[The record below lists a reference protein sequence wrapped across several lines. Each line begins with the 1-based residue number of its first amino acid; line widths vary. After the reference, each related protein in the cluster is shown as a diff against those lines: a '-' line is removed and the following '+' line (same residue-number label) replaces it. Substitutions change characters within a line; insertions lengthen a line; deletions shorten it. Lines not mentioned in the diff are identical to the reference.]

1 MAVSGVVRDP
11 LVAGASRLSL
21 ATLDCLPV
29 ATRPLVRPGQAGA
42 GIVHLGLGAFHRA
55 HQAVYTEEAIAA
67 DGGDWGIVAVA
78 PRRRHLVD
86 ALAAQDGLFSV
97 TRRDGTG
104 AATRVVGALAAVRH
118 APSDPYAVVALL
130 ADPAIRVVTLTVT
143 EKAYLLDPATGRLRA
158 DRALRAELTGQ
169 AAPASVPG
177 LLVAG
182 MAARCRADAGPVALV
197 SCDNLPAN
205 GRRLRDAVS
214 QALALA
220 GPDGVRVTDWVREN
234 VSFPGTMVDRIVPAT
249 TPATL
254 AGAQAAL
261 GVADLAAVA
270 AEPYRQWV
278 IEDDFPGGRPGWE
291 AAGAI
296 LTDDAGPYE
305 RLKLRCLNGVHSA
318 LAYLGALAG
327 CQTIADALALPGLPV
342 VLERFVAEE
351 IALSLDPPRGLSV
364 VEYGHSV
371 LARFANPAIEH
382 RTRQVAMDGSQKL
395 PQRILHTM
403 ADLRAAGTAP
413 RWAALVVAAWMR
425 FVTGYD
431 DAGRPLPLRDP
442 LAGEIR
448 TALAA
453 VGGGRGVGS
462 PAAVAEALLRLDQV
476 FSPELAEDPVIRE
489 LIVGWLGELTRHGVA
504 GTLSGVG
511 AQP

>member
-1 MAVSGVVRDP
+1 MAVNA
-11 LVAGASRLSL
+11 VAGDGAVASPPRLSL
-21 ATLDCLPV
+21 ATLDRLPA
-29 ATRPLVRPGQAGA
+29 ATRPLVRPGEVGA
-42 GIVHLGLGAFHRA
+42 GIVHLGLGAFHRG

-67 DGGDWGIVAVA
+67 GGGDWGIVAVA
-78 PRRRHLVD
+78 PRHRHLVD
-86 ALAAQDGLFSV
+86 TLAAQDGLFSL

-104 AATRVVGALAAVRH
+104 TATRVVGALAAVRH
-118 APSDPYAVVALL
+118 APSDPSGVVALL
-130 ADPAIRVVTLTVT
+130 ADPGIRVVTLTVT
-143 EKAYLLDPATGRLRA
+143 EKAYLLDPATGRLLA
-158 DRALRAELTGQ
+158 GGGLRAELTGQ
-169 AAPASVPG
+169 ADPASVPG

-182 MAARCRADAGPVALV
+182 LAARSRADAGPIALV

-205 GRRLRDAVS
+205 GRRLRSAVS

-220 GPDGVRVTDWVREN
+220 GPDAARVIDWVRGN

-249 TPATL
+249 TAATL
-254 AGAQAAL
+254 AEAQAAL
-261 GVADLAAVA
+261 GLADLAAVA

-278 IEDDFPGGRPGWE
+278 IEDDFPGDRPGWE

-327 CQTIADALALPGLPV
+327 CETIAEALALPGLPV
-342 VLERFVAEE
+342 VLERFVADE
-351 IALSLDPPRGLSV
+351 IAPSVDPPDGLSV
-364 VEYGHSV
+364 VAYGHEV
-371 LARFANPAIEH
+371 LERFANPAIEH

-403 ADLRAAGTAP
+403 ADRRSAGAAP

-431 DAGRPLPLRDP
+431 DAGRPLPLDDP

-448 TALAA
+448 AALAA
-453 VGGGRGVGS
+453 ANGGRAAGT
-462 PAAVAEALLRLDQV
+462 AAVADALLRLDQV
-476 FSPELAEDPVIRE
+476 FSPELAEDPVVRE
-489 LIVGWLGELTRHGVA
+489 LIVAWLDDLSRHGVA

-511 AQP
+511 ADR